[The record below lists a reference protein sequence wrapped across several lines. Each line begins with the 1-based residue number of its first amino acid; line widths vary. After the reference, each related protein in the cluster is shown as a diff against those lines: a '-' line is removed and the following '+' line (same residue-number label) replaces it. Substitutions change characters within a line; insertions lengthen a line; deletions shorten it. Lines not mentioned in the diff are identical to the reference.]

1 MISLSFPC
9 SLPRAVLTA
18 VATGAAIAGRPP
30 PASRN
35 PGAPATRSLAKV
47 NGVEIHQSDLALAE
61 EDIGQNVP
69 AKDEQGRRD
78 YLINFLTDMILLS
91 KEAEAKKVPDTAEF
105 KRRIAF
111 ARNKALMDTVLQ
123 AEVAKK
129 AVTDEANLHKVYDD
143 ATKQMG
149 AEQEVHARHIL
160 FRVVNPADDAASKAA
175 ETKVKAVIE
184 RVKKGEDFNKL
195 ANELTEDPS
204 GKANGG
210 DLGYFTKEQMV
221 PEFSE
226 VAFKLDKGQVSAPVK
241 TQFGW
246 HVLKVEDKRQRQAP
260 AFDTVRDQV
269 ENFAVRKA
277 QVDLVTKLRADAKIE
292 RLDTPPAAAP
302 AGAPPAPGSIGS
314 SGEEVELP
322 STSLRGARRATKQSR
337 SRIASLRS
345 Q

>member
-1 MISLSFPC
+1 MISLPC
-9 SLPRAVLTA
+9 SRAMVPAAVEPRRYLTL
-18 VATGAAIAGRPP
+18 VATGAAILIA
-30 PASRN
+30 ASGLARAQ
-35 PGAPATRSLAKV
+35 APAGDPLIAKV
-47 NGVEIHQSDLALAE
+47 NGVEIHQSDIALAE

-78 YLINFLTDMILLS
+78 YLVNYLTDMILLS

-123 AEVAKK
+123 EASKGA
-129 AVTDEANLHKVYDD
+129 TTEANLHKVYDD

-175 ETKVKAVIE
+175 EAKVKAVID

-292 RLDTPPAAAP
+292 RLDTPAAP
-302 AGAPPAPGSIGS
+302 AQPAAPP
-314 SGEEVELP
+314 
-322 STSLRGARRATKQSR
+322 K
-337 SRIASLRS
+337 
-345 Q
+345 

>member
-1 MISLSFPC
+1 MLI
-9 SLPRAVLTA
+9 
-18 VATGAAIAGRPP
+18 AASGLAH
-30 PASRN
+30 AQ
-35 PGAPATRSLAKV
+35 APAGDPLIAKV

-69 AKDEQGRRD
+69 AKDEQGKRD
-78 YLINFLTDMILLS
+78 YLVNFLTDMILLS

-123 AEVAKK
+123 EASKGA
-129 AVTDEANLHKVYDD
+129 TTEANLHKVYDD

-175 ETKVKAVIE
+175 EAKVKAVID

-292 RLDTPPAAAP
+292 RLDTPAAP
-302 AGAPPAPGSIGS
+302 AQPAAPP
-314 SGEEVELP
+314 
-322 STSLRGARRATKQSR
+322 K
-337 SRIASLRS
+337 
-345 Q
+345 